1 MRDELLSYYERELAY
16 FRQLSGEFAGKYP
29 KLAGQLQL
37 NAETCTDPHVERLI
51 EAFSFLTA
59 RIRLKLDDEFPEV
72 TESLLGVLYPHY
84 LAPIPA
90 MSVIQMRL
98 RPGHGTTS
106 SGYLVERGK
115 QVDTDSINGEICSF
129 RTCFSAQL
137 WPIEVVA
144 VDLQSDGPLTLQ
156 GKMERA
162 TLRIKLRCEN
172 KTRLSALRIG
182 KGETAEPIQSLR
194 FHIFADAQVAF
205 PLYETLLNQAEGVEL
220 VQTELSADQTMLPV
234 PIRLGAETIRPVGF
248 EEDEGMLPYQAN
260 SFPGY
265 RLLTEY
271 FTFPEKFLFVE
282 FTGLD
287 QAVAAGFG
295 TEFEIRVRLRQ
306 VTPPPGGIDQSMLVP
321 GCVPIVN
328 LFDKRAEPVPLRHQQ
343 YEHHVIPDVYHRR
356 STEIYSINKVATA
369 GSDRRASQE
378 FSPIYSYKH
387 QVGWHADQSYWV
399 AVRRPSQLKDDS
411 GTEMYLSMVDPN
423 FDPSQSVNGTLNI
436 WVTCTNRDL
445 PAFLPNAGRDLTVH
459 VRHTSDMVRA
469 RTLRKFTPTC
479 RPQSRRGLH
488 WRLISHLSLNHLS
501 LVSTDETGTPHALR
515 EIMQLYDFTDSAA
528 VRNQIAGL
536 VRIASRRVVRQV
548 GPMVGSGY
556 IRGIETTLDFDESL
570 FAGSGAFLFAS
581 VLDRFLGLYVSVNS
595 FSQLVARSIQREGD
609 ICRWGPRS
617 GSQQLL

>member
-37 NAETCTDPHVERLI
+37 NAETCTDPHIERLI

-98 RPGHGTTS
+98 RTGQGTLS
-106 SGYLVERGK
+106 SGYLVDRGK
-115 QVDTDSINGEICSF
+115 QVDTNSINGEICRF
-129 RTCFSAQL
+129 RTCFATQL
-137 WPIEVVA
+137 WPIEVISIG
-144 VDLQSDGPLTLQ
+144 LQSDGPLTLQ

-172 KTRLSALRIG
+172 NVRLSSLKIG
-182 KGETAEPIQSLR
+182 KGETAEPIRSLR

-205 PLYETLLNQAEGVEL
+205 PLYEILLNQAETVEL
-220 VQTELSADQTMLPV
+220 VQTNLSTGQTELPAT
-234 PIRLGAETIRPVGF
+234 IRLGPESIRPVGF
-248 EEDEGMLPYQAN
+248 EENEGMLPYSAR

-295 TEFEIRVRLRQ
+295 NEFEICVRLRN
-306 VTPPPGGIDQSMLVP
+306 VTPPPGAIDQSALVL
-321 GCVPIVN
+321 GCTPIVN
-328 LFDKRAEPVPLRHQQ
+328 LFDRRAEPITLNHHQ
-343 YEHHVIPDVYHRR
+343 YEHHIIPDVYHRR
-356 STEIYSINKVATA
+356 TTEIYSINSVATA

-387 QVGWHADQSYWV
+387 QLARHSNECYWF
-399 AVRRPSQLKDDS
+399 AVRRPSQLKDDF
-411 GTEMYLSMVDPN
+411 GTEMYLSMVNPN
-423 FDPSQSVNGTLNI
+423 FDPHQPVEGILNI
-436 WVTCTNRDL
+436 GVTCTNRDL
-445 PAFLPNAGRDLTVH
+445 PAQLPNAGRDLEVDIL
-459 VRHTSDMVRA
+459 HTSDLVRA
-469 RTLRKFTPTC
+469 RVLRKFTPTC
-479 RPQSRRGLH
+479 RPHSRRGLH

-501 LVSTDETGTPHALR
+501 LVSTDEVGTPHALR

-536 VRIASRRVVRQV
+536 VKISSRRVARQV
-548 GPMVGSGY
+548 GPRVGSGY
-556 IRGIETTLDFDESL
+556 VRGIETTLDFDESL

-581 VLDRFLGLYVSVNS
+581 ILDRFLGLYVSINS
-595 FSQLVARSIQREGD
+595 FSQLVARSIQREGE
-609 ICRWGPRS
+609 IRRWVPRS
-617 GSQQLL
+617 GNRSLL